1 MATGGSGD
9 ALTGI
14 IAGLLAQG
22 LPALEAAASGV
33 FLHGLAGDC
42 AVRMRGAREGLI
54 ATDLIESLADAYSA
68 LRATASS
75 YGDEGVIPW
84 EN

>member
-14 IAGLLAQG
+14 VAGLLALG
-22 LPALEAAASGV
+22 MPALESAASGV

-42 AVRMRGAREGLI
+42 AVKRRGAREGLI
-54 ATDLIESLADAYSA
+54 ATDLIDALADAYTA
-68 LRATASS
+68 LRRDDRET
-75 YGDEGVIPW
+75 EGVIAW